1 MCKVLLIVAA
11 TRFRIRLCSVVAE
24 EGVRDL
30 GMEVCTYSSKR
41 MVMFVVEEEEV
52 DNDVGNINTVNDLTK
67 QIESVLEFRFLVNQ
81 AYFRPFLMSQAVV
94 VVIILSLHI
103 QWAWSRFSSGGCIH
117 EQILR
122 GVEGGEKTK

>member
-103 QWAWSRFSSGGCIH
+103 QWAWSRFSSGG
-117 EQILR
+117 
-122 GVEGGEKTK
+122 GMFP